1 MQSLQDRRVM
11 HISCINMEQDDDLG
25 CRQLCKNALNQQ
37 NEMLSLPNIHPFVSS
52 SHVDNNFQKEFFSLK
67 IRNCTLFKAVP
78 LPHIG
83 KKKPPHLSDVLSG
96 AAPSKDCLGLLF
108 SPEKDL
114 FDKSFGCFDS
124 TVVTGWLEKAH
135 GFVSDL
141 GAWSCCGE
149 NFVRFAHFWL
159 SELQHNQK
167 QQLLELELGVIEDE
181 VRLAFPEGPE
191 TQEAQPLDLTGILAA
206 ALSEYPMALVNNQN
220 PYVFL
225 DYLNLMS
232 LEITTGY
239 KKMLSDIQYPTKNPQ
254 IAQWL
259 LAIRAFALASLW
271 HAIVKFYKALV
282 STQLPSE
289 QHLKSCVS
297 AARKQSGE
305 VVKERAL
312 QCVQLGYADV
322 LDYLVR
328 NQKLDLGVTDEK
340 NRNLLFLATIY
351 DQSKILDY
359 FLEMALP
366 VPDVNQAAENGST
379 PLHAAVNMGKMHL
392 VSLLLHYP
400 GINVSVPN
408 PQCDGATALHLAIA
422 FGHLGICYLLLNAAA
437 DVESTVGEWTP
448 LRLAELFGN
457 EAIIGLIKMHVKKF
471 KLENK
476 MFA

>member
-271 HAIVKFYKALV
+271 HAIVK
-282 STQLPSE
+282 SP
-289 QHLKSCVS
+289 
-297 AARKQSGE
+297 
-305 VVKERAL
+305 
-312 QCVQLGYADV
+312 
-322 LDYLVR
+322 
-328 NQKLDLGVTDEK
+328 
-340 NRNLLFLATIY
+340 
-351 DQSKILDY
+351 
-359 FLEMALP
+359 P
-366 VPDVNQAAENGST
+366 VC
-379 PLHAAVNMGKMHL
+379 AV
-392 VSLLLHYP
+392 
-400 GINVSVPN
+400 
-408 PQCDGATALHLAIA
+408 
-422 FGHLGICYLLLNAAA
+422 GICRC
-437 DVESTVGEWTP
+437 P
-448 LRLAELFGN
+448 
-457 EAIIGLIKMHVKKF
+457 GLSC
-471 KLENK
+471 
-476 MFA
+476 